1 MKTVS
6 KKQSRKVENLAQ
18 KKSTSKVGAKEKVTA
33 EEIRAIKKK
42 PSTFYQDSRRMS

>member
-1 MKTVS
+1 VKTVS

-42 PSTFYQDSRRMS
+42 PRARHSGSYL